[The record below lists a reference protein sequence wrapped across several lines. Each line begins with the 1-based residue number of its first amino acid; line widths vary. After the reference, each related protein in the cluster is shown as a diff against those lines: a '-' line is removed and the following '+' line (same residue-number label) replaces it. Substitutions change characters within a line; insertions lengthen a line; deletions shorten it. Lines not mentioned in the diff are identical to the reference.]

1 MSAHQQNLHGL
12 AIPRLLVVGDIA
24 LFREGIESGL
34 ARTGRFQIV
43 GAVDVSE
50 ALSIVQRETIDVV
63 VLDTSRRRASGQARQ
78 LLDVCPTLRI
88 VAFGVDGVDD
98 ALACAEAGVRAF
110 VGEDGSVDAITQAAT
125 IAAQGLSICP
135 PELTALLLDRLA
147 GAARTLVPRRH
158 ERLTGRED
166 EIARMV
172 ATGLSNKQIARELS
186 ISPATVKNHVHA
198 ILGKFD
204 LPRRSAIGRQLTDR
218 GDQGRQETEA
228 RPAFELEAPHAF
240 EHRPARAA

>member
-1 MSAHQQNLHGL
+1 MSAHLQSLL
-12 AIPRLLVVGDIA
+12 APAAPNLLVVGDVA
-24 LFREGIESGL
+24 LFREGIEGAL
-34 ARTGRFQIV
+34 TRTGQFRVV
-43 GAVDVSE
+43 GAVNVCE
-50 ALSIVQRETIDVV
+50 ALAIVAREAIDVV
-63 VLDTSRRRASGQARQ
+63 VLDTTRRRASDQARQ
-78 LLDVCPTLRI
+78 LLAVCPELKI

-110 VGEDGSVDAITQAAT
+110 VGEEGSVEAITQAAN

-135 PELTALLLDRLA
+135 PELTAQLFDKLVA
-147 GAARTLVPRRH
+147 IARASESRH

-172 ATGLSNKQIARELS
+172 ADGLSNKQIARELS

-204 LPRRSAIGRQLTDR
+204 LPRRGAIGRQLVYEPRCEPDGGTAPLELLGVAEQR
-218 GDQGRQETEA
+218 AGR
-228 RPAFELEAPHAF
+228 LSG
-240 EHRPARAA
+240 

>member
-1 MSAHQQNLHGL
+1 MSARLQTIL
-12 AIPRLLVVGDIA
+12 APATPNLLVVGDVA
-24 LFREGIESGL
+24 LFREGIQGAL
-34 ARTGRFQIV
+34 ARTGQFRVI
-43 GAVDVSE
+43 GAVNVCE
-50 ALSIVQRETIDVV
+50 ALAIVAKATVDVV
-63 VLDTSRRRASGQARQ
+63 VLDTTRRRASDQARQ
-78 LLDVCPTLRI
+78 LLAVCPSLKI

-110 VGEDGSVDAITQAAT
+110 VGEEGSVEAITQAAN

-135 PELTALLLDRLA
+135 PELTAQLFDK
-147 GAARTLVPRRH
+147 LVEIAKSSESRRY

-172 ATGLSNKQIARELS
+172 AEGLSNKQIARELS

-204 LPRRSAIGRQLTDR
+204 LPRRGAIGRQLVYEPR
-218 GDQGRQETEA
+218 CEQGAGTA
-228 RPAFELEAPHAF
+228 PLELLGVAEQ
-240 EHRPARAA
+240 RAGRLSG